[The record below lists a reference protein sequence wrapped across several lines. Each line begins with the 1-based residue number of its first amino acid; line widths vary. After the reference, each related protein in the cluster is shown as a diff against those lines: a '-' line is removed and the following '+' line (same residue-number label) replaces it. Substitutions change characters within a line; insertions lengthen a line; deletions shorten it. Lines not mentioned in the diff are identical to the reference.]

1 VIEKIMRSLAKSL
14 LWIVALAIYGVALA
28 QTPHRFFTFDISVE
42 QDTFKVGS
50 QIALKIQLKNTSDHD
65 ITRGSLPHWDTEA
78 ELIGF
83 RPIVRDAQ
91 GKEPLL
97 TKWGRRA
104 LGRQQLPEDENE
116 AVLVLNAVGPVA
128 MHPGEILKTEIRLNS
143 LYDLVP
149 GKYTVQVQYYDDENK
164 EAVKSKTITLTVV
177 T

>member
-1 VIEKIMRSLAKSL
+1 MRSLAKKL
-14 LWIVALAIYGVALA
+14 LLIVALTIYGVALA
-28 QTPHRFFTFDISVE
+28 QTPTPQRSFTFDISIA

-65 ITRGSLPHWDTEA
+65 ITRTFVAQADADA

-91 GKEPLL
+91 GKEPPL

-104 LGRQQLPEDENE
+104 LLRPPLDDLDPP
-116 AVLVLNAVGPVA
+116 LVLNAVGPVA
-128 MHPGEILKTEIRLNS
+128 MHPGEILKTEIRLNG

-177 T
+177 P